1 MNQALNA
8 FLKDLYSNKK
18 KAKQI
23 YVELLV
29 QSNIISGN
37 LVDISNDLE
46 TITLSDIHRNDKYL
60 NTTLTILTANILGWN
75 AKISDKE

>member
-1 MNQALNA
+1 MHQALDA
-8 FLKDLYSNKK
+8 FLKDLESNKK
-18 KAKQI
+18 KGKQI

-37 LVDISNDLE
+37 LVDISNDFE
-46 TITLSDIHRNDKYL
+46 TITVSDIHRNDKYL
-60 NTTLTILTANILGWN
+60 NTTLTILSANILGWN

>member
-1 MNQALNA
+1 MHQALDA

-18 KAKQI
+18 KGKHI
-23 YVELLV
+23 HVELLV

-37 LVDISNDLE
+37 LVGISNDFE
-46 TITLSDIHRNDKYL
+46 TITVSDIHRNDKYL
-60 NTTLTILTANILGWN
+60 NTTLTILTANVLGWN